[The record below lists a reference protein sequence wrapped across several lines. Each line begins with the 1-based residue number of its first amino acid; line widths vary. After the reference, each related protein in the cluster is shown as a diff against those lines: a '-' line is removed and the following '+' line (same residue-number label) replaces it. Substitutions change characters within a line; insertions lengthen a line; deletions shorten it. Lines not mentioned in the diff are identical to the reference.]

1 MLGLS
6 IKAGGAGTKEPK
18 FNTYVSA
25 VMKDG
30 YKDVDTYQKWQKE
43 SYNTYYKKVPN
54 IPEFSFYGKDQM
66 VNAVAQLESD
76 DSKYYNELYDEQ
88 LEWLR
93 DKMIAYMLKN
103 PDKTKQWLL
112 NDVAAVDEKVPTLLV
127 KLVGDKASVE
137 DDENILAECVQRSKK
152 GKASIYKRLV

>member
-1 MLGLS
+1 
-6 IKAGGAGTKEPK
+6 
-18 FNTYVSA
+18 
-25 VMKDG
+25 MKDG

-152 GKASIYKRLV
+152 GSAGLSIEKSKTSKFIFMCHK